1 MNKFGGIVGSN
12 ILNILS
18 SSLGSIGTLIFL
30 VILVI
35 PATSL
40 SFNFSWINT
49 IDQIGI
55 IIVKLSKFILDQIK
69 SILSYIK
76 KIIILFFSSL
86 KKIVLSLQ
94 ENNKTIKKAKK
105 SNPKINNE
113 SYKKMSMQVKYKSS

>member
-40 SFNFSWINT
+40 S
-49 IDQIGI
+49 GMEY
-55 IIVKLSKFILDQIK
+55 LLDIQ
-69 SILSYIK
+69 
-76 KIIILFFSSL
+76 
-86 KKIVLSLQ
+86 
-94 ENNKTIKKAKK
+94 
-105 SNPKINNE
+105 
-113 SYKKMSMQVKYKSS
+113 